1 MNNMMD
7 TRDYHWFEA
16 TIFNRNEKYAISC
29 LVKALSTRQIRSFFD
44 LEWNELLMIN
54 PMSKSQVIDRLTKSG
69 KINKMDDN
77 AIAELNDSKHYLK

>member
-1 MNNMMD
+1 MNNMID

-16 TIFNRNEKYAISC
+16 TILNANEKYRISC

-44 LEWNELLMIN
+44 LELGELLIVN

-69 KINKMDDN
+69 KINKMDDM